1 MITSTQF
8 LSSGLAQ
15 ISQVYS
21 GKRNHCRCG
30 CGGDYTATSFMAD
43 PRSEVNDSLVSK
55 RLSRAKKLIQSG
67 ADTLFGDKWVDIETG
82 ENRCLTFYFDEV

>member
-1 MITSTQF
+1 
-8 LSSGLAQ
+8 
-15 ISQVYS
+15 
-21 GKRNHCRCG
+21 
-30 CGGDYTATSFMAD
+30 MAD